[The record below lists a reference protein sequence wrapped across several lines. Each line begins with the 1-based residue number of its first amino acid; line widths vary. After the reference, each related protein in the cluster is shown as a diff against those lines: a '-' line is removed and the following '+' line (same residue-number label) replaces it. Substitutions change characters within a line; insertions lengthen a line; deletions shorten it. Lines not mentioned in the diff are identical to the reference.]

1 MAPSLPTCR
10 VAAGALAL
18 SFLLSHPVT
27 ASAQDL
33 RRSTHVRSDDPTLL
47 GVIQEGM
54 ERSTTFREMVT
65 RIDSLPGLVYI
76 VPSRCGTKSALP
88 ACLDHNVQTRGGYRL
103 LRVNVMPNESGSHLI
118 ALVAHELQHAIEV
131 LSDESATSREAVTE
145 MFRRISSKRSSAG
158 GFETDAALATQGT
171 VFRELRA
178 HRGVRPSPK

>member
-27 ASAQDL
+27 ASAQDH

-47 GVIQEGM
+47 RVIQEGM
-54 ERSTTFREMVT
+54 ERSRTFREMVA

-76 VPSRCGTKSALP
+76 VPSRCGAKSALP
-88 ACLDHNVQTRGGYRL
+88 ACLDHNVHTRGGYRL
-103 LRVNVMPNESGSHLI
+103 LRVNVMPNESGPYLI
-118 ALVAHELQHAIEV
+118 ALIAHELQHVIEV

-145 MFRRISSKRSSAG
+145 MYQRISSKRSSAR
-158 GFETDAALATQGT
+158 GFETDAALATQT
-171 VFRELRA
+171 MVLRELRA
-178 HRGVRPSPK
+178 R